1 MKIAVYKNDEDREPY
16 LVHHINSEE
25 NLVSLG
31 LKDFPDTEQDW
42 LTEMDEIEFL
52 KKGTDE
58 FKQAKKE
65 IKKSLA

>member
-1 MKIAVYKNDEDREPY
+1 MKIAVYKNDKNREPY
-16 LVHHINSEE
+16 LVHHINREE

-31 LKDFPDTEQDW
+31 LKDYPDTEQDY

>member
-1 MKIAVYKNDEDREPY
+1 
-16 LVHHINSEE
+16 LVHNVNREE

-42 LTEMDEIEFL
+42 LTEIDEVEFL

-65 IKKSLA
+65 IKKNLA